1 MNNLGLENQEKII
14 VLVIIGLFSVLIS
27 LSLADLAP
35 FTLAN
40 ADLDNARGI
49 LGSVGVAGLA
59 TIFPIV
65 ISLTLMAV
73 QFASQQYTHRIMDIH
88 IKSLI
93 FWSVVIV
100 YLVSLLYNTLML
112 GRLEE
117 PVESNYIEVSM
128 LLTALCFIILIPYFF
143 ITMVR
148 LRPESVISKL
158 LAKIDKEYINSLK
171 GFLEGEE
178 KQVPGEVD
186 KMLPITEIIEK
197 SISNGDRGTARFG
210 IIEIYK
216 QYMAHVRKEN
226 EAYVSPYFLG
236 HILGIGRE
244 AIIKADDDSMVQVL
258 DIFGRV
264 GTHSIAHKMDLTSK
278 MALEDID
285 IIGFK
290 VLKDYDTATQ
300 QMIDSLQAMLKE
312 LINLESGKEKM
323 IIDFF
328 TLYHDIS
335 DALFTLKKYRMIK
348 YLVHSFSELF
358 KLMVEKKHYDVLDRT
373 GGALETIGVYAV
385 NLEIRDVIHLSV
397 HSLYTLGIT
406 SAKNK
411 LVWNTPQ
418 GAINIAERTIDHL
431 LKIEGE
437 TLKYRS
443 KSKEFD
449 TIINEI
455 EYARMD
461 IEKNLEK
468 ETDFSDLWH

>member
-1 MNNLGLENQEKII
+1 
-14 VLVIIGLFSVLIS
+14 
-27 LSLADLAP
+27 
-35 FTLAN
+35 
-40 ADLDNARGI
+40 
-49 LGSVGVAGLA
+49 
-59 TIFPIV
+59 
-65 ISLTLMAV
+65 
-73 QFASQQYTHRIMDIH
+73 
-88 IKSLI
+88 
-93 FWSVVIV
+93 
-100 YLVSLLYNTLML
+100 
-112 GRLEE
+112 
-117 PVESNYIEVSM
+117 
-128 LLTALCFIILIPYFF
+128 
-143 ITMVR
+143 
-148 LRPESVISKL
+148 
-158 LAKIDKEYINSLK
+158 
-171 GFLEGEE
+171 
-178 KQVPGEVD
+178 
-186 KMLPITEIIEK
+186 
-197 SISNGDRGTARFG
+197 
-210 IIEIYK
+210 
-216 QYMAHVRKEN
+216 
-226 EAYVSPYFLG
+226 
-236 HILGIGRE
+236 
-244 AIIKADDDSMVQVL
+244 
-258 DIFGRV
+258 
-264 GTHSIAHKMDLTSK
+264 
-278 MALEDID
+278 
-285 IIGFK
+285 
-290 VLKDYDTATQ
+290 
-300 QMIDSLQAMLKE
+300 MLKE

-397 HSLYTLGIT
+397 HSLYTLGIA

>member
-1 MNNLGLENQEKII
+1 MNRLGLENQEKII

-40 ADLDNARGI
+40 DDLENARGI
-49 LGSVGVAGLA
+49 LGSVGVGGLA

-100 YLVSLLYNTLML
+100 YLVSLLYNTLLL
-112 GRLEE
+112 GRLDE

-158 LAKIDKEYINSLK
+158 LAKIDEGYINSLK

-178 KQVPGEVD
+178 KQVPVEVD

-216 QYMAHVRKEN
+216 QHMAHVSKEN
-226 EAYVSPYFLG
+226 EVYVSPYFLG

-264 GTHSIAHKMDLTSK
+264 GTHSVAQKMDLTTK
-278 MALEDID
+278 MVLENIE

-290 VLKDYDTATQ
+290 VLKDYDVVTQ
-300 QMIDSLQAMLKE
+300 QMINALRGMLRE
-312 LINLESGKEKM
+312 LINLDASNEK
-323 IIDFF
+323 IQTQIF
-328 TLYHDIS
+328 TLYQDAS

-348 YLVHSFSELF
+348 YLVNSLSELIEV
-358 KLMVEKKHYDVLDRT
+358 MVEKKHSDIVERT
-373 GGALETIGVYAV
+373 AGLLELIGVYAV
-385 NLEIRDVIHLSV
+385 NLETKDIIHQSV
-397 HSLYTLGIT
+397 HSLHKIGI
-406 SAKNK
+406 SAAKHK
-411 LVWNTPQ
+411 LVWCTPQ
-418 GAINIAERTIDHL
+418 ATINLTERTFDHL

-443 KSKEFD
+443 KSKEFE

-455 EYARMD
+455 EFARKD
-461 IEKNLEK
+461 VENYLEK